1 MADNSM
7 NDEMKEIVQ
16 DFLVESQEVLD
27 GLDQRFVALEKNPDN
42 TDLLNEIF
50 RAAHSMK
57 GSAGFLGFTR
67 LVEVAHHAESILNKM
82 RQREMT
88 VERSVVDTILEAVDV
103 IKLMLT
109 DIKETGSDAHVDV
122 SAVLSKLAVVLHQSL
137 GPGLPAQTPVT
148 VAAAEPTKKLGAI
161 LIEEGALSSEQ
172 LSAALAQ

>member
-1 MADNSM
+1 ITDESM
-7 NDEMKEIVQ
+7 NEEMKEIVQ

-27 GLDQRFVALEKNPDN
+27 GLAQRFVALEKNPDD

-88 VERSVVDTILEAVDV
+88 VERSVVDTILDAVDV
-103 IKLMLT
+103 TKLLLT
-109 DIKETGSDAHVDV
+109 EIKETGSDAHVDV
-122 SAVLSKLAVVLHQSL
+122 SAVLSKVAVVRRSVR
-137 GPGLPAQTPVT
+137 GPGL
-148 VAAAEPTKKLGAI
+148 
-161 LIEEGALSSEQ
+161 
-172 LSAALAQ
+172 

>member
-1 MADNSM
+1 MTDESM
-7 NDEMKEIVQ
+7 NDEMKEIIQ

-67 LVEVAHHAESILNKM
+67 LVQVAHHAESILNKM
-82 RQREMT
+82 RQREMA

-103 IKLMLT
+103 IKLLLN
-109 DIKETGSDAHVDV
+109 DIKENQTLFTQVIQPVYKAIND
-122 SAVLSKLAVVLHQSL
+122 LKFREL
-137 GPGLPAQTPVT
+137 GG
-148 VAAAEPTKKLGAI
+148 I
-161 LIEEGALSSEQ
+161 L
-172 LSAALAQ
+172 

>member
-1 MADNSM
+1 MTDESM
-7 NDEMKEIVQ
+7 NEEMKEIVQ

-27 GLDQRFVALEKNPDN
+27 GLAQRFVALEKNPDD

-103 IKLMLT
+103 IKLLLT
-109 DIKETGSDAHVDV
+109 DIKETGRDAHVEV
-122 SAVLSKLAVVLHQSL
+122 SAVMSKLAAVFDK
-137 GPGLPAQTPVT
+137 GPGA
-148 VAAAEPTKKLGAI
+148 
-161 LIEEGALSSEQ
+161 GALGRGPGAE
-172 LSAALAQ
+172 